1 MVIVTVTT
9 HYYDGK
15 KSFPIEIKLYQ
26 HSSSLAKGK
35 DDELF
40 EKKPDLGIELIDRSL
55 SQGLSPGIVL
65 IDGGYGNNT
74 TFLKKLEERELKY
87 LGKIA
92 KNRKVRVKLKSLNEI
107 KIRIDDLAK
116 SLPSEKFKLV
126 ILSLEKPK
134 KVWVTTF
141 TASTSRLFEE
151 RTFAIVMNASSIED
165 ATEIDYFI
173 TNVEPSKVIPEWIV
187 NSYSLQKLDRGFLS
201 RSAHDG

>member
-1 MVIVTVTT
+1 MVILHYGVGRQYIGEIGKTENGIVTVTT

-15 KSFPIEIKLYQ
+15 KSFPIEIKFYQ

-40 EKKPDLGIELIDRSL
+40 EKKPDIGIELIDRSL
-55 SQGLSPGIVL
+55 SRGLSPGIVL

-92 KNRKVRVKLKSLNEI
+92 KNRKVIVKLKSLNEI
-107 KIRIDDLAK
+107 EIRIYELAK
-116 SLPSEKFKLV
+116 ILPSGKFEPV

-134 KVWVTTF
+134 KVLATTF
-141 TASTSRLFEE
+141 TASTLRLFEE

-173 TNVEPSKVIPEWIV
+173 TNVC
-187 NSYSLQKLDRGFLS
+187 
-201 RSAHDG
+201 

>member
-40 EKKPDLGIELIDRSL
+40 EKKPDIGIELIDRSL
-55 SQGLSPGIVL
+55 SRGLSPGIVL
-65 IDGGYGNNT
+65 IDGGYGQNT
-74 TFLKKLEERELKY
+74 TFLKKLEKRELKY

-92 KNRKVRVKLKSLNEI
+92 KNRKVIVKLKSLDER
-107 KIRIDDLAK
+107 KIRIDELAK
-116 SLPSEKFKLV
+116 SLPSEKFEPV
-126 ILSLEKPK
+126 ILSLEKQK

-141 TASTSRLFEE
+141 TASTSRIFEE

-173 TNVEPSKVIPEWIV
+173 TNVKPSKVTPEWIV
-187 NSYSLQKLDRGFLS
+187 NTYSLQKLDRSFLS

>member
-40 EKKPDLGIELIDRSL
+40 KKKPDIGIELIDRSL
-55 SQGLSPGIVL
+55 SRGLSPGIVL

-74 TFLKKLEERELKY
+74 KFLKKLEEGELKY

-107 KIRIDDLAK
+107 
-116 SLPSEKFKLV
+116 
-126 ILSLEKPK
+126 
-134 KVWVTTF
+134 
-141 TASTSRLFEE
+141 
-151 RTFAIVMNASSIED
+151 
-165 ATEIDYFI
+165 
-173 TNVEPSKVIPEWIV
+173 
-187 NSYSLQKLDRGFLS
+187 
-201 RSAHDG
+201 

>member
-40 EKKPDLGIELIDRSL
+40 KKKPDIGIELIDRSL
-55 SQGLSPGIVL
+55 SRGLSPGIVL

-74 TFLKKLEERELKY
+74 TFMKRLEERELKY

-92 KNRKVRVKLKSLNEI
+92 KNRKVIVKLKSLDERE
-107 KIRIDDLAK
+107 IRIDELVK
-116 SLPSEKFKLV
+116 SLPLERFEAVL
-126 ILSLEKPK
+126 LSLEKQK
-134 KVWVTTF
+134 KF
-141 TASTSRLFEE
+141 
-151 RTFAIVMNASSIED
+151 
-165 ATEIDYFI
+165 
-173 TNVEPSKVIPEWIV
+173 
-187 NSYSLQKLDRGFLS
+187 G
-201 RSAHDG
+201 